1 MNDMRYSFKLDRIKY
16 KKIKFVSYLLH
27 IIVLLKLSSNR
38 GNKMLIDFC
47 IPFHC
52 YLIFSFLIIC
62 SLMFNNLLCIYDYKL
77 FPLTSSLPFP
87 EI

>member
-1 MNDMRYSFKLDRIKY
+1 MNDMKHSFKLDRTKY
-16 KKIKFVSYLLH
+16 KDIRFVSYLLH
-27 IIVLLKLSSNR
+27 IIVFLKLSSNR

-52 YLIFSFLIIC
+52 YLILRFWIIC
-62 SLMFNNLLCIYDYKL
+62 SLMLHSLLCIFDYKL
-77 FPLTSSLPFP
+77 FPLTSSLLFS